1 MLISSF
7 NRWQRQLRV
16 GQKISLGYGLA
27 LGVAVLG
34 TTSGILLAN
43 YHQHQ
48 AREQQE
54 DALVEYELINRLEIE
69 ALQVRVYRQELITLL
84 SQPKQLQQEY
94 AHFLRHYQNFKEVWH
109 EFRNTEGATKEEEE
123 KELPGEVETISKFL
137 KTYEGVPEA
146 YIQQMDAL
154 LQRLNISEL
163 KPENVETVRSQLIE
177 FEKSPV
183 IFKMNDFCEDL
194 LEIIEMTNQEY
205 ELAEATVKA
214 ADILRSQIIAGSML
228 VSVVLAVFLVIS
240 TSRAI
245 AHPIQT
251 LTQVAQRSVQESNF
265 DLQAPVNTQ
274 DEVGI
279 LAVSF
284 NQLICAVKQLL
295 QQQQEVNKQ
304 LESYSLTLE
313 EKVEARTQELR
324 EKNNYLKQ
332 LLDELHRTQTQM
344 IQSEK
349 MSALGQM
356 VAGVAHEINNPINFI
371 YANLSY
377 VEQYT
382 QDLLKLVQHYQ
393 QCYPHPPQALQE
405 ELEAVELEYL
415 AEDLIKILKS
425 MKVGTDRI
433 CEIVLSLRNFSR
445 LDEAELKAVDIHEGI
460 DSTLMIL
467 QHRLKANV
475 QRPEIKVIKEYGQLP
490 LVECY
495 PGQLNQVFMNLL
507 ANAIDALEESN
518 QGRSFAQIASD
529 PNIIQISTIKAD
541 NQIIISITDN
551 GLGVPEAIHSKLFD
565 PFFTTKPVG
574 KGTGLGLSISYQI
587 VTEKH
592 HGRLYCNTT
601 PGQGTKFVI
610 EIPIRQFRHDAAA

>member
-1 MLISSF
+1 MLIFSVS
-7 NRWQRQLRV
+7 RWLRQLRV

-43 YHQHQ
+43 YYQDQ

-54 DALVEYELINRLEIE
+54 DALVEFELINRLEIE
-69 ALQVRVYRQELITLL
+69 ALQVRVYRYDLITLV
-84 SQPKQLQQEY
+84 SQPKQLPEEY
-94 AHFLRHYQNFKEVWH
+94 TEFLKHYQNFKEVWF

-123 KELPGEVETISKFL
+123 KEFPGEVETVRKFL
-137 KTYEGVPEA
+137 KNYEGVPEA

-154 LQRLNISEL
+154 LQRLNIPKL

-177 FEKSPV
+177 FENSPLIV
-183 IFKMNDFCEDL
+183 KMDNFCEDL

-205 ELAEATVKA
+205 EQAEAAIEA
-214 ADILRSQIIAGSML
+214 ADTLRLQIIAGSML
-228 VSVVLAVFLVIS
+228 VSVTLAIFLVIA

-245 AHPIQT
+245 ARPIQT
-251 LTQVAQRSVQESNF
+251 LTQVAQQSVQESNF

-284 NQLICAVKQLL
+284 NQLISAVKHLL
-295 QQQQEVNKQ
+295 QQQQEANKQ
-304 LESYSLTLE
+304 LESYSQTLE
-313 EKVEARTQELR
+313 EKVEVRTQELS

-332 LLDELHRTQTQM
+332 LLEELHHTQTQM
-344 IQSEK
+344 VQSEK

-382 QDLLKLVQHYQ
+382 QDLLKLMQHYQ
-393 QCYPHPPQALQE
+393 QYYPHPPQALQK
-405 ELEAVELEYL
+405 ELEAIELEYL
-415 AEDLIKILKS
+415 VEDFTKILDS

-433 CEIVLSLRNFSR
+433 SEIVLSLRNFSR
-445 LDEAELKAVDIHEGI
+445 LDEAEFKAVDIHEGI

-475 QRPEIKVIKEYGQLP
+475 QRPEIQIIKEYSQLP

-518 QGRSFAQIASD
+518 QGRTFAEIASN
-529 PNIIQISTIKAD
+529 PNIIHISTIKAD
-541 NQIIISITDN
+541 NQVIISIADN
-551 GLGVPEAIHSKLFD
+551 GLGIPEAICSKLFD

-592 HGRLYCNTT
+592 HGRLYCDTT
-601 PGQGTKFVI
+601 LGQGTKFVI
-610 EIPIRQFRHDAAA
+610 EIPIRQFSHDATT